1 MPAANPLGYR
11 LSVFDILPP
20 PPTPTGGPN
29 PIATPAVAAST
40 GITAAVMASID
51 ITWPLV
57 IVGICIS
64 SKSDSTKPTGPR
76 TPTLYHQ
83 LFVCL
88 GDSITGRIA
97 FQRFPHP
104 LPWRRGT

>member
-57 IVGICIS
+57 IVGIS

-76 TPTLYHQ
+76 TPTLSHQ
-83 LFVCL
+83 YNYLL
-88 GDSITGRIA
+88 GDFITGRIA